1 LEKNMSSERR
11 TNRAVLGGIFII
23 IAALGIGRIITG
35 NRLNNGF
42 MPNILPLAVKEIDQT
57 KEIPL
62 SGLQTIDV
70 STISAD
76 IQVSRTSGGT
86 ILARLTGK
94 AGNAPELTAYTEG
107 TTGTIAVKW
116 PKSTNNN
123 TRSMNL
129 ELLIPQNYRNG
140 LSFSTVSGDITLPG
154 DAQFSQ
160 LSVKT
165 VSGDIKGADSEYGP
179 VKVVSVS
186 GDAEFSRV
194 SSANVEFSTTSG
206 NLDYSGILDSLT
218 VKTISGDLSISL
230 DALTGPIT
238 SNTTS
243 GDLTLRLPESAS
255 AAVAYSS
262 ASGTFSSE
270 LPMASSEPTTAN
282 SRKGTI
288 GSGLYPLTGQSVSGD
303 MAIQEKR

>member
-1 LEKNMSSERR
+1 MELQKPACTRINKNQLEKNMSSERR

-116 PKSTNNN
+116 PKRTNNN

-129 ELLIPQNYRNG
+129 ELLIG
-140 LSFSTVSGDITLPG
+140 CT
-154 DAQFSQ
+154 
-160 LSVKT
+160 
-165 VSGDIKGADSEYGP
+165 
-179 VKVVSVS
+179 
-186 GDAEFSRV
+186 
-194 SSANVEFSTTSG
+194 
-206 NLDYSGILDSLT
+206 
-218 VKTISGDLSISL
+218 TISFLRKKSST
-230 DALTGPIT
+230 LTPIHKRIEET
-238 SNTTS
+238 I
-243 GDLTLRLPESAS
+243 ES
-255 AAVAYSS
+255 
-262 ASGTFSSE
+262 
-270 LPMASSEPTTAN
+270 
-282 SRKGTI
+282 
-288 GSGLYPLTGQSVSGD
+288 
-303 MAIQEKR
+303 

>member
-1 LEKNMSSERR
+1 MSSERR

-35 NRLNNGF
+35 NRLNSGII
-42 MPNILPLAVKEIDQT
+42 PNILPLAAKEIDQT

-62 SGLQTIDV
+62 SGLQIIDV

-76 IQVSRTSGGT
+76 IQISRTSGRT
-86 ILARLTGK
+86 IQARLTGK

-116 PKSTNNN
+116 PKNTSNN

-160 LSVKT
+160 LSVKS
-165 VSGDIKGADSEYGP
+165 VSGDIKGADGEYGP
-179 VKVVSVS
+179 MRLVSVS
-186 GDAEFSRV
+186 GDAEFSRAA
-194 SSANVEFSTTSG
+194 SANVEFTTTSG
-206 NLDYSGILDSLT
+206 NLDYSGSLDSLT

-238 SNTTS
+238 CNTTS
-243 GDLTLRLPESAS
+243 GDINLRLPESTS
-255 AAVAYSS
+255 AAVSYSS

-270 LPMASSEPTTAN
+270 LPVEITETSAN

-288 GSGLYPLTGQSVSGD
+288 GSGLYPLTGHTVSGD
-303 MAIQEKR
+303 MVIKKR